1 MRFLYHTQRRTT
13 VGRTPLDEWSARS
26 TDLYLTTHN
35 THNRKTSMPSVKF
48 EPTISAG
55 ERPQNYA
62 LERAVTRTGKGAIR
76 GNFVW
81 HDTMTMR
88 QSKIWSLSTVTRENC
103 KENPCCQLIGCFY
116 TSSADISK
124 CCGQH
129 RLLVQWSHVAIV
141 FPPITFSIS

>member
-1 MRFLYHTQRRTT
+1 
-13 VGRTPLDEWSARS
+13 
-26 TDLYLTTHN
+26 
-35 THNRKTSMPSVKF
+35 MPSVKF

-88 QSKIWSLSTVTRENC
+88 QSKI
-103 KENPCCQLIGCFY
+103 
-116 TSSADISK
+116 
-124 CCGQH
+124 
-129 RLLVQWSHVAIV
+129 
-141 FPPITFSIS
+141 